1 MTIYSIVE
9 SVVATDTLVVKN
21 IVCSAVNILI
31 VLLMM
36 FVGKRAITL
45 SKKLSLRK
53 EEDPQAKKE

>member
-1 MTIYSIVE
+1 ME